1 MGKFWTEGS
10 ICLEVLQTG
19 FKIIFWFLCFHFSP
33 SVRCVG
39 CCAAS
44 GLSQDSP
51 RRPTWYL
58 FLKPS
63 LQARCGL
70 VHDATN
76 VWSSTATWTENAS
89 SGVLQVSMNGALSSS
104 WSRFWAEFQE
114 SYSKVNFP
122 PAGSQS
128 GTRLTRTGEE
138 QIGWGR
144 VELGPVV
151 EPLSRWIQCLVDAAD
166 GLCLPAGWCWSTSLA
181 SSGWSSWSSSGW
193 RGSFEQPPM
202 FQSPPEQSLICNYLS
217 ANLNRWDVALL
228 ESDSLWLELVG
239 DLKQNPE
246 PIHLTPFFNPHSAVP
261 LIVEQGWVS
270 EQRQARERRR
280 FHEAKLPFPRI
291 PPSRWARLPANIH
304 FSGVMV
310 DEAPWQRWGCLSFA
324 SQRWKSCSCPA
335 EPLFPRTRRGPWEQR
350 ISASEGKQ
358 ISAREKTKRKW
369 TECLISSNLVIKPE
383 QSILCQLKKT
393 PLLWING
400 QAGWPTMLQRLKRLK

>member
-104 WSRFWAEFQE
+104 CSRFWAEFQE

-166 GLCLPAGWCWSTSLA
+166 GLCLPAGCCWSTSLA
-181 SSGWSSWSSSGW
+181 SSSWSSWSSSGW

-239 DLKQNPE
+239 DLEQNAE
-246 PIHLTPFFNPHSAVP
+246 PIHFSIPILLYLWSLSKGEWVNSVKPESDGGSTRQSYRSQEFLLPVGQGFLTILIFQVEWLTRHLDKGEDVWVSLHSAGKAVRVQQS
-261 LIVEQGWVS
+261 LC
-270 EQRQARERRR
+270 
-280 FHEAKLPFPRI
+280 FHVQE
-291 PPSRWARLPANIH
+291 
-304 FSGVMV
+304 
-310 DEAPWQRWGCLSFA
+310 EAPGN
-324 SQRWKSCSCPA
+324 K
-335 EPLFPRTRRGPWEQR
+335 
-350 ISASEGKQ
+350 
-358 ISAREKTKRKW
+358 
-369 TECLISSNLVIKPE
+369 
-383 QSILCQLKKT
+383 
-393 PLLWING
+393 
-400 QAGWPTMLQRLKRLK
+400 